1 MATAQN
7 KYESAVELCEG
18 IRDERKISANTAYRI
33 GSAML
38 ALLNFA
44 AENGQYLSRLKDDV
58 AKGVIT
64 FEQGVKALGGV
75 FFGNWLKG
83 VDGACIDAE
92 GLAELAAA
100 TVRKNITVGG
110 DATMGGSLSSPDFV
124 SGFVGGRGWRIWRQM
139 VTNAAGA
146 EEAKYTG
153 EIDELVVRGAMRIF
167 TLVVSQLLGEND
179 NRIFTAMLEVDHYD
193 AESGKVW
200 LSTQNGKLYN
210 PFRKGD
216 YIMVQQYNG
225 MPSEDNGHY
234 ITKHYECIV
243 TEAGCGDTEDGEDRL
258 DWVTIKAFESSDGR
272 TAAESIAKG
281 DTFCRVDNETDD
293 ERKGIIQVMTVG
305 SATPYMDVT
314 YGLKTEP
321 ENALKGRWGNLSGIR
336 HPYWGW
342 LGGFGEYLCNL
353 YGVGD
358 FLIRRTGESV
368 DQQISMLKGLFS
380 TQFQRESYELT
391 DADNYL
397 YNSSFLNN
405 MDGWMLDADEDA
417 GILTIGNS
425 NDLFISNGST
435 VVTGEHT
442 ANVEEY
448 DGKQMLRIKNIG
460 ISQKNELIRKPSTHK
475 EYVTSA
481 DDSTTAEYKDVQ
493 DTIYLTIKFLAKTD
507 GLLTIGFKYYGE
519 YNAELTNT
527 LPYTED
533 LSIKRSDDWVKL
545 EWKGTWHGLG
555 DFYLKYTGEMF
566 VSLLAITCKDI
577 DEFKKTTETRIIQDD
592 RNIQLLGLN
601 IDKTNNTVTELGIEL
616 RAADKELKLYVNELA
631 ENYYTKAEI
640 DVTVGEIRL
649 SVSSLS
655 DEIYSTL
662 GSYYTKSE
670 IDIKV
675 GEINLSVSS
684 LNTKLEIQDA
694 ANKEAFEELQ
704 SLLSDAN
711 AAIDEAKDATS
722 DLEDYVNGA
731 FEDGIIDQAEK
742 IAIEKHLNNIES
754 TKKNIDSTCAELIGN
769 PYLEGTTI
777 LSTLKTANADFNTQ
791 YTNLVNAINTAIAD
805 NAVTSSEKTSVNNA
819 FTAYNSSL
827 ATLSTVMEDANKAI
841 QDYLKNYT
849 DTKLM
854 GYYTRSEIDI
864 TVDGIEQSVTKV
876 STDLSTGLNSV
887 GKQISA
893 LQSQLSDANAA
904 IDEARDATSDLE
916 NYVHGAFE
924 DGIIDQAEKI
934 AIEKHLNNIESTKK
948 EVDSTYSIL
957 SGNPNL
963 PSTQLS
969 NLTSAKDS
977 LNSYYTTLVN
987 TINTTIADGKAT
999 DTEVASVKSAFTN
1012 FNTAL
1017 GTFSQRVQECHKA
1030 IDAYLKSYS
1039 ETLKQQALDYA
1050 DSVSAPEYIES
1061 SSNPYNN
1068 WSSTS
1073 EAKKHLGLLW
1083 KYTGTSSVTTF
1094 MIPDATG
1101 TMRPGITNNV
1111 YRYVGFAGDN
1121 KWEDVTQNSTSV
1133 ALTKNYGDKIVT
1145 VCGAF
1150 DNDGN
1155 LKECAGQ
1162 TLTAFGNSLWA
1173 SKTTVSD
1180 LSGLVATHTTQIA
1193 NNASA
1198 ISLKASTEYVDDLS
1212 GRIGELSSEI
1222 SATSEEI
1229 SLKVSADSIIS
1240 AINMTSETVKISSS
1254 KIQLEGYTTINSSFS
1269 VDTNGVTHI
1278 GGFKVSG
1285 NGLTNDPFTN
1295 DAYVIFRNDSHAC
1308 FAGIGGNVLPA
1319 SSGIRGVARFENE
1332 DTSDWWGLSANYT
1345 LLLSAKN
1352 AAENVAINIAGGH
1365 IRGLALKTQII
1376 GLDTIVQSS
1385 EPGTL
1390 YKTIDRSVN
1399 FLLASTQYTHKT
1411 SSTATGSVKTRNVY
1425 LTLPTMYD
1433 YDDGHVIF
1441 IKRGSSDNGTLTIA
1455 QGGSYHNEN
1464 GSNVYYANFFILNN
1478 DVETRFSFNLDYEG
1492 NALMLVYFRDIT
1504 WTYASGNTT
1513 TTYKGAWVQ
1522 WKLPRDW

>member
-1 MATAQN
+1 MAVSDIILNNAKEVLLAQF
-7 KYESAVELCEG
+7 KT
-18 IRDERKISANTAYRI
+18 IRDETMPGANTAKRI
-33 GSAML
+33 GKAFID
-38 ALLNFA
+38 LLDFIQENQGHFIRKDIEDT
-44 AENGQYLSRLKDDV
+44 AEK
-58 AKGVIT
+58 VIT
-64 FEQGVKALGGV
+64 FLEGVILGNYTEGV
-75 FFGNWLKG
+75 SGGRIDEAGN
-83 VDGACIDAE
+83 AE
-92 GLAELAAA
+92 FNRLVARGEA
-100 TVRKNITVGG
+100 VFKNN
-110 DATMGGSLSSPDFV
+110 LSSEVFE
-124 SGFVGGRGWRIWRQM
+124 SGFLNGKGWSIFRQR
-139 VTNAAGA
+139 VANAAGIL
-146 EEAKYTG
+146 EDKYTA
-153 EIDELVVRGAMRIF
+153 EFDNIVIRGSLRVF
-167 TLVVSQLLGEND
+167 ELVVSQMLGEND
-179 NRIFTAMLEVDHYD
+179 NRVFAAMMEVDYYD
-193 AESGKVW
+193 SISGRVYFDNKD
-200 LSTQNGKLYN
+200 GEYYN
-210 PFRKGD
+210 PFRHD
-216 YIMVQQYNG
+216 DVVEVHQFNG
-225 MPSEDNGHY
+225 HPSEENEYYVTKSYELVIDDVYSGNENG
-234 ITKHYECIV
+234 KRV
-243 TEAGCGDTEDGEDRL
+243 
-258 DWVTIKAFESSDGR
+258 DWVTFKNFVSLMESGTPLSLIKR
-272 TAAESIAKG
+272 G
-281 DTFCRVDNETDD
+281 DTFCRVDNLTDVN
-293 ERKGIIQVMTVG
+293 RKGIMQIMSVG
-305 SATPYMDVT
+305 PHTPYMDVL
-314 YGLKTEP
+314 YGKKTDP
-321 ENALKGRWGNLSGIR
+321 DHALKGRWGNLEGIR

-342 LGGFGEYLCNL
+342 LEGYGEYLCNL
-353 YGVGD
+353 YGIGD
-358 FLIRRTGESV
+358 FLLKRTGESV
-368 DQQISMLKGLFS
+368 DQQISMLKGMFS

-405 MDGWMLDADEDA
+405 MDGWTADSNEDA
-417 GILTIGNS
+417 GILTVGSS
-425 NDLFISNGST
+425 NDLLISNGST
-435 VVTGEHT
+435 IVTGEHT

-448 DGKQMLRIKNIG
+448 DGKQMLRLKNIG
-460 ISQKNELIRKPSTHK
+460 ITQKNELIRKPSTHK

-507 GLLTIGFKYYGE
+507 GLLTIGFKYKGE
-519 YNAELTNT
+519 YDAELTNT

-533 LSIKRSDDWVKL
+533 MSIERSD
-545 EWKGTWHGLG
+545 EWIKMEWSGTWHGLG

-566 VSLLAITCKDI
+566 VSLLAVTCKDI

-601 IDKTNNTVTELGIEL
+601 IDKTNKTVTELGIEL

-640 DVTVGEIRL
+640 DVTVGEIKL
-649 SVSSLS
+649 SVTDLRT
-655 DEIYSTL
+655 DVFDKFGY
-662 GSYYTKSE
+662 YYTKAE
-670 IDIKV
+670 IDVTVDGI
-675 GEINLSVSS
+675 EESVVKLRGDMGDG
-684 LNTKLEIQDA
+684 LNA
-694 ANKEAFEELQ
+694 LQ
-704 SLLSDAN
+704 SQLSDAN

-754 TKKNIDSTCAELIGN
+754 TKK
-769 PYLEGTTI
+769 
-777 LSTLKTANADFNTQ
+777 
-791 YTNLVNAINTAIAD
+791 
-805 NAVTSSEKTSVNNA
+805 
-819 FTAYNSSL
+819 
-827 ATLSTVMEDANKAI
+827 
-841 QDYLKNYT
+841 
-849 DTKLM
+849 
-854 GYYTRSEIDI
+854 
-864 TVDGIEQSVTKV
+864 
-876 STDLSTGLNSV
+876 
-887 GKQISA
+887 
-893 LQSQLSDANAA
+893 
-904 IDEARDATSDLE
+904 
-916 NYVHGAFE
+916 
-924 DGIIDQAEKI
+924 
-934 AIEKHLNNIESTKK
+934 

-957 SGNPNL
+957 SENPNL

-969 NLTSAKDS
+969 NLTSAKNS

-987 TINTTIADGKAT
+987 TINNTIADGKAT
-999 DTEVASVKSAFTN
+999 DTEVASVKNAFTN

-1050 DSVSAPEYIES
+1050 DKVSAPEYIES
-1061 SSNPYNN
+1061 TTNPYKG

-1111 YRYVGFAGDN
+1111 YRYVGFAGDD

-1145 VCGAF
+1145 VVGQF
-1150 DNDGN
+1150 DENGY
-1155 LKECAGQ
+1155 LSECAGQ
-1162 TLTAFGNSLWA
+1162 TLTAYGNSLWA
-1173 SKTTVSD
+1173 SKSTVSD
-1180 LSGLVATHTTQIA
+1180 LEGVVATHTTEIK

-1198 ISLKASTEYVDDLS
+1198 ISLKASTEYVNDLS

-1332 DTSDWWGLSANYT
+1332 DTSDWWGLSANYA

-1411 SSTATGSVKTRNVY
+1411 SYTATGSVKTRTVY

-1455 QGGSYHNEN
+1455 QGGSYHKES
-1464 GSNVYYANFFILNN
+1464 GGNVYYSSFFILDN
-1478 DVETRFSFNLDYEG
+1478 DVETRSSFNLSYEG

-1504 WTYASGNTT
+1504 WTYKSGSTT